1 MFYLNGNY
9 LNDSVNTINIADRGF
24 LLGDG
29 VFTTIKA
36 QNGNLLHFKKHIQRL
51 RDDASK
57 IYLKCDL
64 DTNNLYEICLNILKS
79 NNLDK
84 NPAITRITYTRGVSG
99 RGINISEESNP
110 TLLIRAVPYND
121 SMALFPRIC
130 TTTIQRNEKSILSSI
145 KSLNYLEPIL
155 ARHEAI
161 NKGYDDGIMFNTQNN
176 ITECSVANIFFI
188 NKNDEII
195 TPPITDGTLP
205 GIVRSE
211 ILTICK
217 ELNIPIFEESINLSK
232 AINCKA
238 AFITNCAIGIKII
251 KSIDEAMFICKHE
264 LIEKITDSYTSL
276 INCNG

>member
-9 LNDSVNTINIADRGF
+9 LNDPANAINIADRGF

-36 QNGNLLHFKKHIQRL
+36 QNGSLIHFEKHMERL
-51 RDDASK
+51 KHDTEK
-57 IYLKCDL
+57 IYLKC
-64 DTNNLYEICLNILKS
+64 NLNKNKLHEICLNILKS
-79 NNLDK
+79 NNLEK
-84 NPAITRITYTRGVSG
+84 NPAIIRITYTRGVSG

-130 TTTIQRNEKSILSSI
+130 TTTIQKNEKSIISGI
-145 KSLNYLEPIL
+145 KSLNYLESIL

-161 NKGYDDGIMFNTQNN
+161 NKGYDDGIMFNTQSN

-195 TPPITDGTLP
+195 TPPISDGILP

-211 ILTICK
+211 ILKICK
-217 ELNIPIFEESINLSK
+217 GINIPIFEESINLNK

-238 AFITNCAIGIKII
+238 TFITNCAIGIKII
-251 KSIDEAMFICKHE
+251 KSINDTIFTYKHE
-264 LIEKITDSYTSL
+264 LIEKINNSYTSL

>member
-9 LNDSVNTINIADRGF
+9 LNDPANAINIADRGF

-29 VFTTIKA
+29 IFTTIKA
-36 QNGNLLHFKKHIQRL
+36 QNSNLIHFEKHIQRL

-64 DTNNLYEICLNILKS
+64 DKNELYENCLKVLKS
-79 NNLDK
+79 NNLEKDS
-84 NPAITRITYTRGVSG
+84 AIIRITYTRGVSG
-99 RGINISEESNP
+99 RGINIPEESNP

-130 TTTIQRNEKSILSSI
+130 TTTIQKNENSIISSI
-145 KSLNYLEPIL
+145 KSLNYLESII

-188 NKNDEII
+188 NKKDEII
-195 TPPITDGTLP
+195 TPPITDGILP
-205 GIVRSE
+205 GIVRNE

-217 ELNIPIFEESINLSK
+217 ELNLPIFEESVNLSI

-238 AFITNCAIGIKII
+238 SFITNCAIGIKII
-251 KSIDEAMFICKHE
+251 KSINDTLFTCKHE
-264 LIEKITDSYTSL
+264 LIEKINNSYTSL
-276 INCNG
+276 INSNG